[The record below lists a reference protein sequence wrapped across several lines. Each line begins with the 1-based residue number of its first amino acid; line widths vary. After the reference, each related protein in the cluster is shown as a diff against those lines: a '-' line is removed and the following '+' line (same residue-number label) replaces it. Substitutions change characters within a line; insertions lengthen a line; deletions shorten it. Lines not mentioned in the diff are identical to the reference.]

1 MPPLHC
7 ERRTRPISCE
17 SELSPGWLV
26 QVARSVPGVVSV
38 VTGQSAVKH
47 VTANTAV
54 LEFPLLTKSQLN
66 SVYRARTF
74 EQRFGE
80 QEDDR

>member
-1 MPPLHC
+1 M
-7 ERRTRPISCE
+7 
-17 SELSPGWLV
+17 
-26 QVARSVPGVVSV
+26 PGVVSV

-66 SVYRARTF
+66 SVYRAKSF